1 MSYTELDG
9 WITLKMTF
17 VPKSAKK
24 QGQGQ
29 IEEYSKI

>member
-9 WITLKMTF
+9 WITLINDICLKR
-17 VPKSAKK
+17 AKK

-29 IEEYSKI
+29 I